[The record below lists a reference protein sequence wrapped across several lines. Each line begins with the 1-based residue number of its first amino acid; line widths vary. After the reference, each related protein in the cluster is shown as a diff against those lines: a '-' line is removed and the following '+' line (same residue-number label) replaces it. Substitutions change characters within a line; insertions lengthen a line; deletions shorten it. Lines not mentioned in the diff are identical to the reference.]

1 MILSCEKLCITSSD
15 VHFSFLDLKLVL
27 VTFMTNMNSP
37 NLSQTRQYLS
47 KRYICNVFMQSQ
59 YCRSFTFM
67 QTENVICNLSVRLP
81 LTLAVYALDGPRRGR
96 DISRSRNPTAKLIG
110 VTPAPGP
117 DGRPDGSM
125 QFYGRSSSYVELPN
139 TGRLDARYSI
149 TILAWVYH
157 EGRAGPIFNYN
168 PRGFGVHL
176 WMVRPRE
183 LFARFVQRSGRF
195 TRPLRSRKVRYKAWN
210 YVGTTYNQRTGIGTL
225 WINSKLVARQ
235 KIGKIRLSTNF
246 PVRLGARIGD
256 GRYFRGRLFCIQVY
270 SAALTGKQIDEAK
283 KKCFKSKCAL
293 YFAC

>member
-1 MILSCEKLCITSSD
+1 M
-15 VHFSFLDLKLVL
+15 
-27 VTFMTNMNSP
+27 
-37 NLSQTRQYLS
+37 
-47 KRYICNVFMQSQ
+47 
-59 YCRSFTFM
+59 
-67 QTENVICNLSVRLP
+67 RLP
-81 LTLAVYALDGPRRGR
+81 LTLAVYALDGPRRGQ

-183 LFARFVQRSGRF
+183 LFARFVQRSGRS
-195 TRPLRSRKVRYKAWN
+195 TQPVRSRGLKYKAWN
-210 YVGTTYNQRTGIGTL
+210 YVGTTYDGKTGKATL
-225 WINSKLVARQ
+225 WLNSRPIASQ
-235 KIGKIRLSTNF
+235 KIGRVRLSTNL
-246 PVRLGARIGD
+246 PVRIGARQGD
-256 GRYFRGRLFCIQVY
+256 RRYLKGRVFCVQVY
-270 SAALTGKQIDEAK
+270 SVALNAKQIEEAK
-283 KKCFKSKCAL
+283 KKCFLAGRLNISIHLIDMFYYLSYLSYLLSYWPSYGDECFGRNFINVKLMVWTINRSRHHEL
-293 YFAC
+293 WIS